1 MLIRM
6 AQHKHGR
13 IPTLRMTLPI
23 PSLHT
28 MIWLIAIL
36 GAGPAAYAQVN
47 PGTRLDVGRF
57 EFGQP
62 PWQEV
67 AIKPELKPNRFEVT
81 EWHGVPALKVQSDA
95 SMSLMA
101 RSISVDLRATPVL
114 CWRWWVDRT
123 VQKADINLKAGDD
136 YAARVYVALKIPAE
150 HQSFSARSLTALARS
165 IWGPQIPDAA
175 LNYVWDNRSPQGTVR
190 ANAYT
195 DRATM
200 VVQRSGSADIGRWVW
215 ERRNI
220 AQDIAKWVSPHASIA
235 QLAVTA
241 DTDNTGESVTAAF
254 ADLHFTG
261 AGEPCPAR

>member
-1 MLIRM
+1 MN
-6 AQHKHGR
+6 
-13 IPTLRMTLPI
+13 LPSTPCHAI
-23 PSLHT
+23 A
-28 MIWLIAIL
+28 WLIAAL
-36 GAGPAAYAQVN
+36 SAVHAASAQANSGAHV
-47 PGTRLDVGRF
+47 DVGRF
-57 EFGQP
+57 NSGLQL
-62 PWQEV
+62 WQEV
-67 AIKPELKPNRFEVT
+67 MIKPELKRNRFEVA

-123 VQKADINLKAGDD
+123 VQKADINHKAGDD

-215 ERRNI
+215 ERRNV

-254 ADLHFTG
+254 ADLHFAG
-261 AGEPCPAR
+261 ADEPCPAR